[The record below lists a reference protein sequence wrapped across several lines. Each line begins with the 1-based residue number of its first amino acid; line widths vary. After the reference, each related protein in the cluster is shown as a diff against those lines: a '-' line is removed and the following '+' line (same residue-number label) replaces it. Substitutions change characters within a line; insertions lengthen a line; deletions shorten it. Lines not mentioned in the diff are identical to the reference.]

1 MIPVYLALWSGY
13 ELLLC
18 HLYVTCMY
26 SYVICISLI
35 CSGVHGKTTD
45 EWRTD
50 DIQIHKSDIHMSLIS
65 ACMLCICHLYVLL
78 CHLYVTHMCLY
89 VIHMSLVCTTH
100 MSSACHL
107 YVLICHPYVLVCA
120 CMSCVFH
127 SYVLVCHPYVIHVYL
142 YGMSP
147 LCHSYVLVCHPYG
160 TRIHFYVI
168 CMSLLWGFT
177 MNFWRSWWKSFNF
190 T

>member
-1 MIPVYLALWSGY
+1 MNYF
-13 ELLLC
+13 
-18 HLYVTCMY
+18 
-26 SYVICISLI
+26 YVICMSLV
-35 CSGVHGKTTD
+35 CTHMSSVSHSYVLGFMVKPQT
-45 EWRTD
+45 
-50 DIQIHKSDIHMSLIS
+50 SDIRMAYKYIRVTYRWNTSTYRWHP
-65 ACMLCICHLYVLL
+65 
-78 CHLYVTHMCLY
+78 YVTHKCLY
-89 VIHMSLVCTTH
+89 VMHMSLVCTF
-100 MSSACHL
+100 MSS
-107 YVLICHPYVLVCA
+107 VCHP
-120 CMSCVFH
+120 
-127 SYVLVCHPYVIHVYL
+127 YVLVCHPYVTRVYYSYVICMPLVCTHMSSICTCMCLYVMRISLLCTCVSSVCHHVYL